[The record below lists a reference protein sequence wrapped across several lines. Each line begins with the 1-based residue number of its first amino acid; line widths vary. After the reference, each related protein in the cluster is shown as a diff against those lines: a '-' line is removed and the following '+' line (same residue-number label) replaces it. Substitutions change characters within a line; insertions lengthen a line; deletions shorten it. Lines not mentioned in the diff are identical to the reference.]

1 MLKKIDRKAKRKIL
15 IAIVCSV
22 LILFLFSIA
31 ASHKELAYI
40 SSKNEICFTTKLL
53 DKNMLAIW
61 NEKQPWKVN
70 ILDISKNDWKIE
82 DVLMTSDKNYL
93 MVRTATAIELYNL
106 DGKVS
111 EYKLDLGIL
120 GEKVI
125 NETISDI
132 NNDGLDEL
140 LIISGEADS
149 QYGRRLRIYEFDND
163 FREVFEQ
170 DFGDMNP
177 WKVQVCDVDGD
188 GQGEISIAMYKT
200 TVFNSVMAK
209 RPYIYSWQNGT
220 TAPKWRGS
228 RLSRPFDDY
237 IFTDIDRDGAD
248 EIIAIEML
256 EDGRKVVN
264 SYKWKGFGF
273 EGFAESESFEEI
285 YSIQHQNS
293 DSDRVIAKV
302 RDGSSQKWVV
312 FEYNDGKLSVKST
325 MDKYIPEI

>member
-1 MLKKIDRKAKRKIL
+1 MLKKIVRKAKRKIP
-15 IAIVCSV
+15 ITIVCSV
-22 LILFLFSIA
+22 IILFLVNIA
-31 ASHKELAYI
+31 ASYKELAYI
-40 SSKNEICFTTKLL
+40 NSKDEICFTIKLL

-61 NEKQPWKVN
+61 NKKQPLKAN
-70 ILDISKNDWKIE
+70 ILDISNKDWNIV
-82 DVLMTSDKNYL
+82 DILMTSDKNYL
-93 MVRTATAIELYNL
+93 VVGTATAIERYNL

-111 EYKLDLGIL
+111 EYKPDLGLL

-125 NETISDI
+125 SATISDI

-149 QYGRRLRIYEFDND
+149 EYGRRLRVYEFDND

-188 GQGEISIAMYKT
+188 GQEEISIAMYKT

-237 IFTDIDRDGAD
+237 IFTDIDCDGAD

-285 YSIQHQNS
+285 YSIQHQ
-293 DSDRVIAKV
+293 DSEGDRVIAKV
-302 RDGSSQKWVV
+302 RNGSFQKWVV
-312 FEYNDGKLSVKST
+312 FEYNDGKLSVVST